1 MIHIKTVYVRVGNKM
16 DVGTK
21 YRGIDEKADRGK
33 VTVDCD
39 VVKEI
44 V

>member
-1 MIHIKTVYVRVGNKM
+1 MIHIKTVNVRG
-16 DVGTK
+16 GQ
-21 YRGIDEKADRGK
+21 YRGMDEKAYRGK